1 MRRRSSKPRSASE
14 LAREGA
20 MVYDDRCR
28 IEPTPQK
35 KHVKMRDIR
44 LSVLP
49 PVIESLGRSRK
60 VMENAGK
67 CSG

>member
-1 MRRRSSKPRSASE
+1 
-14 LAREGA
+14 

-35 KHVKMRDIR
+35 EHAKMRDIR

-49 PVIESLGRSRK
+49 PVIESLERSRK